1 MASHFAHILFLSKDP
16 QLAANLQKILN
27 RSLPGTRVV
36 RASSAEEFHR
46 ELGRTAFQA
55 CLVDSSVLKSNGHNL
70 LDEVYK
76 LTPQLPFIFLLEKEM
91 RSLGEEVLERGAFDY
106 LVKVDGVL
114 AALPFVIDQALGK
127 KPADFKLEGTGPQVP
142 DYGTGLFEI
151 NESGRF
157 ISFDEGLKRIFGIEE
172 KELYKSYL
180 TDFLPEADREKFYF
194 WRATVLDKSEGFH
207 LRTQI
212 VLPEKGVVPV
222 EIHLFPYER
231 NKHFSGYR
239 GFLKLA
245 ESVETAISE
254 IREAEEEEPEV
265 RDFFYEIY
273 GLNDYLAK
281 GLTQLFLMR
290 VAEIPR
296 NFFKFKKVH
305 LFLRDG
311 LKRRFQKEISLQ
323 PEDSSPKEGLLSE
336 YFSLKEMEFLNKT
349 PQFVHFVHQSLFS
362 EEQREKLY
370 TEKSKGLFQPLDWI
384 SQRPWKLGDRLFL
397 AIRSA
402 FGQLLGFLILEEPEK
417 GKIPP
422 RWFLRHLEIYAIF
435 VSTLFD
441 HNTRFRDMNNRHKRL
456 KQLFTV
462 LNAFYLDMPLGD
474 LLKEVAWSV
483 KFSMGFNLVIL
494 GVLSRSTHRLELKAV
509 AVDNREKARI
519 LSRLRFTPTEI
530 SDYLLKRYRVSQSY
544 FITQRDNPFYLIKRI
559 YGLPIN
565 RSVDPA
571 QWYYSDVLIV
581 PLRSRK
587 GKMMGA
593 FILDDPEDHRRPDL
607 EAVQILEK
615 IAQRVSVTIENKIT
629 YTRLLRQVKQLQAK
643 ILKQTESEQQASQI
657 KKFFKKLS
665 F

>member
-1 MASHFAHILFLSKDP
+1 MAGYSANILFLSKDP
-16 QLAANLQKILN
+16 KLAVDLQKILN
-27 RSLPGTRVV
+27 RSLPGARVV
-36 RASSAEEFHR
+36 HAATPEEFHR
-46 ELGRTAFQA
+46 ELSRTAFQA
-55 CLVDSSVLKSNGHNL
+55 CLLDSSVLENSNRAL

-91 RSLGEEVLERGAFDY
+91 QSLGEEVLDRGAFDY
-106 LVKVDGVL
+106 LVKVDGAL

-127 KPADFKLEGTGPQVP
+127 KPASFKLEGDEPAGPQFE
-142 DYGTGLFEI
+142 TGLFEI

-157 ISFDEGLKRIFGIEE
+157 ISFDEGLKRIFGMEE
-172 KELYKSYL
+172 KELHKSYL
-180 TDFLPEADREKFYF
+180 TDFLPETDREKFYF

-207 LRTQI
+207 LRTQL
-212 VLPEKGVVPV
+212 VLPEKGVQPA

-231 NKHFSGYR
+231 DKHFSGYR
-239 GFLKLA
+239 GFLRLTEKP
-245 ESVETAISE
+245 EMPKPEVE
-254 IREAEEEEPEV
+254 RAEEQEPEV
-265 RDFFYEIY
+265 QDFFYEIY

-305 LFLRDG
+305 LFLWDE

-323 PEDSSPKEGLLSE
+323 PEDSVAKEGLRSE
-336 YFSLKEMEFLNKT
+336 YFSSEEMDFLRKST
-349 PQFVHFVHQSLFS
+349 GFVHFVHQSLLS
-362 EEQREKLY
+362 DEQRSRLY
-370 TEKSKGLFQPLDWI
+370 PEKSKSLFSPQKWV
-384 SQRPWKLGDRLFL
+384 SQKPWNVGDRLFL
-397 AIRSA
+397 TIRGSS
-402 FGQLLGFLILEEPEK
+402 GNLLGFLILEQPEK

-435 VSTLFD
+435 VSTLFE
-441 HNTRFRDMNNRHKRL
+441 HNARFSDMQNRHKRL

-494 GVLSRSTHRLELKAV
+494 GVLSKSTHRLELKAV

-519 LSRLRFTPTEI
+519 LSRLRFTTEEI
-530 SDYLLKRYRVSQSY
+530 SDYLLKRYKVSQSY

-559 YGLPIN
+559 YGLPIEN
-565 RSVDPA
+565 SADPSH
-571 QWYYSDVLIV
+571 WYYSDVLVV

-587 GKMMGA
+587 GKIMGA
-593 FILDDPEDHRRPDL
+593 FILDDPEDHRRPEL
-607 EAVQILEK
+607 ETIQILEK
-615 IAQRVSVTIENKIT
+615 IAQRVSVTIENKII
-629 YTRLLRQVKQLQAK
+629 YTQLLHRVRSLEAQLK
-643 ILKQTESEQQASQI
+643 SRVSEDDQGSHF